1 MIPPKETNKT
11 LRTDPQEREI
21 YELSDKDFRITVLK
35 KFSELQENTDDQMK
49 LGKQFMNKMRSL
61 VKNRNH

>member
-35 KFSELQENTDDQMK
+35 KFSELQEHRWPNEIRKTIHEQNEK
-49 LGKQFMNKMRSL
+49 FSKE
-61 VKNRNH
+61 